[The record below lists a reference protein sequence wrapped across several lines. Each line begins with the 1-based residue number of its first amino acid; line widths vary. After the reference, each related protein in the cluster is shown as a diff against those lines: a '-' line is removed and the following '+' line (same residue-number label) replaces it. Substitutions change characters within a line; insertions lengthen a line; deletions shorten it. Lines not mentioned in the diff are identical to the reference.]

1 MRLILT
7 ALLSGLAF
15 AGPVSAGQNAVNIG
29 TTPNNERGDAPRT
42 AFVKLNANDAELY
55 TAIANI
61 NAALASIT
69 LTSPVTSVAGRSGA
83 VSLSSTDIS
92 DVTNVGRSLLTSPTY
107 AGLLSNIGA
116 APLVSPALLGV
127 PTAPNPTASDNSTQ
141 IANTSWVRNALGSYL
156 LTATAASTY
165 LPTTTAAATYAPLV
179 SPTFS
184 GTATAA
190 TFRIFPVTGQ
200 NLGVILNQ
208 TLSGTASGA
217 LSGNYL
223 AANDTAVADAAGTT
237 TFWNMAHVIGAGVQG
252 HRNSFQL
259 VTTFNGADNGVTQ
272 NPYYVTFGP
281 ALSVT
286 AGDGGTVDGGTGQVS
301 YTSGRGAY
309 FVANPVLKAA
319 NAPNIQEL
327 SVYEYNISAD
337 ANTTVAYKSFLAL
350 VALAS
355 DKSQGTV
362 KDDMITLSAQP
373 GAVGS
378 RVLINASAAHGAVP
392 FNTGSTIL
400 KAAGGTLLNGV
411 DFSGLTITSNA
422 WSSPGMVITGDGY
435 TQFQQ
440 NRGVQ
445 WDVGAGISPGT
456 HGAQM
461 LGVAGNMF
469 FDNWDANFV
478 FRAPVTFRKT
488 IIESTAFTPASS
500 TAACT
505 TGQHAWDTSYEYR
518 CTATNTWKRAAL
530 TTF

>member
-7 ALLSGLAF
+7 ALVVGLAL
-15 AGPVSAGQNAVNIG
+15 AAPASAGQDVVNIG
-29 TTPNNERGDAPRT
+29 TAPNNAQGDAPRT
-42 AFVKLNANDAELY
+42 AFTKLNANDAELY
-55 TAIANI
+55 SAIAAI
-61 NAALASIT
+61 NAALTSIT

-92 DVTNVGRSLLTSPTY
+92 DATNVGRSLLSAPSY
-107 AGLLSNIGA
+107 VGLLNTIGG
-116 APLVSPALLGV
+116 APIASPAFSGT
-127 PTAPNPTASDNSTQ
+127 PTAPNPVAGNSSTQ
-141 IANTSWVRNALGSYL
+141 IANTAWVMGALGSYL
-156 LTATAASTY
+156 PVS
-165 LPTTTAAATYAPLV
+165 TAAATYAPLAAP
-179 SPTFS
+179 SFS
-184 GTATAA
+184 GTAQAQGL
-190 TFRIFPVTGQ
+190 RLLPVAGQ

-208 TLSGTASGA
+208 TLSGSATGA

-223 AANDTAVADAAGTT
+223 SVNDSAVAAATGTT
-237 TFWNMAHVIGAGVQG
+237 TFWNMAHFIGAGVQG

-259 VTTFNGADNGVTQ
+259 VTTVNGADNGVTP

-281 ALSVT
+281 TLSVT
-286 AGDGGTVDGGTGQVS
+286 AGDGGTIDGGTGQVS

-309 FVANPVLKAA
+309 FVANPVLKAT

-327 SVYEYNISAD
+327 SVYEYNISAG

-378 RVLINASAAHGAVP
+378 RVLINASASHGAVP
-392 FNTGSTIL
+392 FNSGSTIL

-411 DFSGLTITSNA
+411 DFSGLTITGNA
-422 WSSPGMVITGDGY
+422 WSSPGMVITGAGY
-435 TQFQQ
+435 AQFQQ
-440 NRGVQ
+440 NRGIQ

-478 FRAPVTFRKT
+478 FRAPVTFQKT

-500 TAACT
+500 TATCT
-505 TGQHAWDTSYEYR
+505 TGQHAWDSGYEYR

-530 TTF
+530 STF